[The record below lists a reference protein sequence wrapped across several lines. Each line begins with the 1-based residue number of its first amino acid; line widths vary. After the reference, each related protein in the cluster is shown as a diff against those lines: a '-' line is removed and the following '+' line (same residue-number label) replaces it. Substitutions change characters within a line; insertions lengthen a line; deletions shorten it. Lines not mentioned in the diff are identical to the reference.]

1 MKKTFILFALLVFLC
16 SIHEQKAQLIHS
28 ESIHVEL
35 GIPLDNNASNDY
47 LIIRPQYALSY
58 NSELN
63 VPNWVSWNLHRG
75 WFGGVPRYSGS
86 FIQDTSLPAEY
97 YRVKHSDYT
106 NSGYDRGHMVRSEE
120 RTATAEDNKSTFIIT
135 NIMPQIPTLNQ
146 QTWLSLEFECE
157 RLCKDQNKELF
168 IVAGGIFGANPK
180 RLNTVVSV
188 PDSYWKIVV
197 ILDSGQR
204 VSDITPATKVIAVL
218 MKNEVYTSGTTDW
231 NLYSTTVNAI
241 EEQTGYDFLS
251 DVPKEIQ
258 EMIESKNF
266 VSVQEQ
272 VESTTLMISPNPVS
286 NQLGIVF
293 PGMISKQYEIQII
306 DMMGRII
313 TNDNVELVVDAD
325 GMIRHQ
331 IDIRYLSQGAYSLI
345 IGNGMNIY
353 SSVFMKSE

>member
-1 MKKTFILFALLVFLC
+1 MKKTLLIYAIFTML
-16 SIHEQKAQLIHS
+16 IAYTELHAQLIHS
-28 ESIHVEL
+28 ESIHLEL

-63 VPNWVSWNLHRG
+63 VPNWVAWNLHRG
-75 WFGGVPRYSGS
+75 WFGGVPRYSGN
-86 FIQDTSLPAEY
+86 FIQDTSLPAEF
-97 YRVKHSDYT
+97 YRVKHGDYT
-106 NSGYDRGHMVRSEE
+106 GSGYDRGHMVRSEE
-120 RTATAEDNKSTFIIT
+120 RTATAEDNKSTFLLT
-135 NIMPQIPTLNQ
+135 NIMPQTPTLNQ

-231 NLYSTTVNAI
+231 KLYTTTINAI
-241 EEQTGYDFLS
+241 EEKTGYNFLS
-251 DVPKEIQ
+251 DVPMDVQ
-258 EMIESKNF
+258 EMLESRNYL
-266 VSVQEQ
+266 SLHQEIHSHTM
-272 VESTTLMISPNPVS
+272 VIAPNPVQD
-286 NQLGIVF
+286 QLGIMI
-293 PGMISKQYEIQII
+293 PGAQSQSSQISIVDMIGNTISTSQAMLIA
-306 DMMGRII
+306 
-313 TNDNVELVVDAD
+313 DAD
-325 GMIRHQ
+325 GYMRHQ
-331 IDIRYLSQGAYSLI
+331 LSLQGLSSGSYVLI
-345 IGNGMNIY
+345 IQKGFERF
-353 SSVFMKSE
+353 VAPFVKSE